1 MWEEIL
7 KAIPVFLS
15 SMIKFILGPTGGYTL
30 GLHPVST
37 VLATVAGSMCSVVAF
52 TFFGDWL
59 RLKVLHRFGKKKV
72 FSANNRRFVSLWK
85 KYGIVGVAALMPLIL
100 TPIGGTALAVGFG
113 SPPKKILTYMLI
125 SSTVWAIIF
134 TTAIYAFGKAVLP
147 EIIKP

>member
-7 KAIPVFLS
+7 KAVPVFLS

-30 GLHPVST
+30 GLHPITT
-37 VLATVAGSMCSVVAF
+37 VLATVAGAMSSVVAF

-59 RLKVLHRFGKKKV
+59 RLKVLSRFGKKKV
-72 FSANNRRFVSLWK
+72 FSPHNRRFVSLWK
-85 KYGIVGVAALMPLIL
+85 KYGIVGVAALMPLLL
-100 TPIGGTALAVGFG
+100 TPIGGTVLAVGFG

-134 TTAIYAFGKAVLP
+134 TMIIYAFGKAVFW
-147 EIIKP
+147 